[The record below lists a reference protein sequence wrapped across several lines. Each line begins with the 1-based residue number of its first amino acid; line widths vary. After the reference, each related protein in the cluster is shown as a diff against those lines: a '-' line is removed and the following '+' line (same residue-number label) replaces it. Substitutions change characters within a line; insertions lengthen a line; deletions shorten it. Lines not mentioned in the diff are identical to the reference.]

1 MSKSARQK
9 LKLLYLKDIL
19 LRETDEDHP
28 LNASEIIKRL
38 EDYDIEAE
46 RKSIYNDIA
55 SLADYGMDLLK
66 LDGRSGGY
74 FVGARDFELAELKL
88 LVDAVQSSHFISL
101 KKSGE
106 LIKKLSAL
114 CSIYDEDK
122 LKRQVYS
129 VNRVKST
136 NESILITV
144 DTIHEAIQTDKEIS
158 FQYLIW
164 NTDKKL
170 VAKHDGKR
178 YRVSPIALIWDDEYY
193 YLHGRDMDDRK
204 LKNFRVDKIR
214 DIEKLAE
221 NREAENEPVDIA
233 EYSNKVFGMF
243 SGEIEPVTLK
253 VPDQKI
259 GIFLDRFGTDISV
272 LRQEPGFV
280 RLHTEAA
287 ISGQFYG
294 WIASLGS
301 DIELLGGEKVRDG
314 YISFLKENLSNYK

>member
-28 LNASEIIKRL
+28 LNASDIIKRL
-38 EDYDIEAE
+38 EAFDIEAE

-74 FVGARDFELAELKL
+74 YVGARDFELAELKL
-88 LVDAVQSSHFISL
+88 LVDAVQSSHFISS

-129 VNRVKST
+129 VNRVKSP

-144 DTIHEAIQTDKEIS
+144 DTIHEAIQTDKAIS

-164 NTDKKL
+164 NTEKKL
-170 VAKHDGKR
+170 VPKHDGKR

-193 YLHGRDMDDRK
+193 YLHGRDMDDGK
-204 LKNFRVDKIR
+204 LKNFRVDKIK

-221 NREAENEPVDIA
+221 SREAVNEPVDIA

-272 LRQEPGFV
+272 MRQEAGYV
-280 RLHTEAA
+280 RLHTEVA
-287 ISGQFYG
+287 ISGQFFG
-294 WIASLGS
+294 WLLSLGS
-301 DIELLGGEKVRDG
+301 DIELLGGEKARSG